1 MLRNGL
7 PLRTAAERGA
17 ARNRR
22 AAAHVATVPGR
33 SVVACLTAVVALGLA
48 ASGCGSSSSSGG
60 GSSPGATPASSG
72 GGGSSGGSSSGG
84 GGKGTILI
92 GTIAGTTGAYGSTGV
107 AMVNGA
113 TLAVQ
118 DMNAAGGV
126 GGRKFSLTTANDN
139 ASATV
144 ASQEYQKMVSG
155 GAVAITGSGDT
166 GPATAAM
173 SDRLQIPDIGVVDD
187 AGITVYPKGPS
198 QPPLP
203 WAWSFGLNT
212 FAWGAT
218 DAAYALKNCKALA
231 VLHDPT
237 TYGGGGDD
245 AIKLAYKNAGKS
257 IALDEAITENWSTG
271 ATVGLNSELNKI
283 KSAGAD
289 CVVVWLT
296 PQDTAAFVQATHSAG
311 DNFTILGNDEINADN
326 TFANLAGAQADG
338 AIGAT
343 ITALLTPS
351 AALKDFMSRYQAQFH
366 VAATPFAEA
375 TYDSVKMLAQVIKD
389 NGGKTDPKS
398 LQTGLN
404 NVKDF
409 PGLTGT
415 LTLSPTKHAT
425 IDESQL
431 TTVKYVAAKK
441 QWVPLTSGG

>member
-7 PLRTAAERGA
+7 RSRTAAMRRRGA
-17 ARNRR
+17 ATCLTGARR
-22 AAAHVATVPGR
+22 KATCL
-33 SVVACLTAVVALGLA
+33 SVVAALAVGA
-48 ASGCGSSSSSGG
+48 AGCGSGNSG
-60 GSSPGATPASSG
+60 GSSPGATPSSG
-72 GGGSSGGSSSGG
+72 SGGGSSSPSGGGSSNSGG
-84 GGKGTILI
+84 GKSILI

-113 TLAVQ
+113 KLAVQ
-118 DMNAAGGV
+118 DINAAGGV
-126 GGRKFSLTTANDN
+126 NGHKFSLTTANDN

-144 ASQEYQKMVSG
+144 ASQEYQKMVSA
-155 GAVAITGSGDT
+155 GAIAITGSGDT

-173 SDRLQIPDIGVVDD
+173 SGRLQIPDIGVVDD

-212 FAWGAT
+212 FAWGAK

-231 VLHDPT
+231 VLHDPS

-245 AIKLAYKNAGKS
+245 AIKLAYKQAGKS
-257 IALDEAITENWSTG
+257 IALDDAITENWSTG
-271 ATVGLNSELNKI
+271 ATVGLSSELNKI

-296 PQDTAAFVQATHSAG
+296 PQDTAAFVQAMHSAG
-311 DNFTILGNDEINADN
+311 DSFTVLGNDEINADN
-326 TFANLAGAQADG
+326 TFASLAGSQADK
-338 AIGAT
+338 AIGAV
-343 ITALLTPS
+343 ITSQLTPS
-351 AALKDFMSRYQAQFH
+351 AALKDFMKRYQAEFH

-389 NGGKTDPKS
+389 NGGKTDPQS
-398 LQTGLN
+398 LQKGLN
-404 NVKDF
+404 SVTNF

-415 LTLSPTKHAT
+415 LTLSAQKHAT
-425 IDESQL
+425 IDASQL
-431 TTVKYVAAKK
+431 TTVQYDAAKK
-441 QWVPLTSGG
+441 QWLPIK

>member
-7 PLRTAAERGA
+7 RSRTGA
-17 ARNRR
+17 KRD
-22 AAAHVATVPGR
+22 VVQGR
-33 SVVACLTAVVALGLA
+33 STAACLTAIAALGLA
-48 ASGCGSSSSSGG
+48 AAGCGSSSGNGG
-60 GSSPGATPASSG
+60 GSSPGATPASSA
-72 GGGSSGGSSSGG
+72 GGGSSGGSTGSSGG
-84 GGKGTILI
+84 GGKGSILI

-113 TLAVQ
+113 KLAVQ
-118 DMNAAGGV
+118 DINSAGGV
-126 GGRKFSLTTANDN
+126 SGRKFNLTTANDN
-139 ASATV
+139 ASATL
-144 ASQEYQKMVSG
+144 ASQEYQKMVSN

-173 SDRLQIPDIGVVDD
+173 SGRLQIPDIGVVDD

-212 FAWGAT
+212 FAWGAK
-218 DAAYALKNCKALA
+218 DAEYALKNCKAPA
-231 VLHDPT
+231 VLHDPS

-245 AIKLAYKNAGKS
+245 AIKLAYKNAGKR
-257 IALDEAITENWSTG
+257 IALDETITENWSTG
-271 ATVGLNSELNKI
+271 ATVGLTSELNKI

-296 PQDTAAFVQATHSAG
+296 PQDTAAFVQAMHSAG

-326 TFANLAGAQADG
+326 TFANLAGTQADG

-343 ITALLTPS
+343 ITSLMTPS
-351 AALKDFMSRYQAQFH
+351 AALKDFMKRYQAQFH

-375 TYDSVKMLAQVIKD
+375 TYDSVKMLAQVIKA
-389 NGGKTDPKS
+389 NGGKTDPKT
-398 LQTGLN
+398 LQAGLN
-404 NVKDF
+404 GVKNF

-431 TTVKYVAAKK
+431 TAVKYVAAKK
-441 QWVPLTSGG
+441 QWVPLTSGQ

>member
-7 PLRTAAERGA
+7 RSRTAAKRG
-17 ARNRR
+17 
-22 AAAHVATVPGR
+22 VMGGR
-33 SVVACLTAVVALGLA
+33 SAMARLTAVRGRPTAACLTAIAALALTA
-48 ASGCGSSSSSGG
+48 AGCGSSSGNNGG
-60 GSSPGATPASSG
+60 GSSPGATPSSGSASSG
-72 GGGSSGGSSSGG
+72 ASGSSGG
-84 GGKGTILI
+84 GGKGSILI

-113 TLAVQ
+113 KLAVQ
-118 DMNAAGGV
+118 DLNGAGGV
-126 GGRKFSLTTANDN
+126 NGRKFSLTTANDN

-144 ASQEYQKMVSG
+144 ASQEYQKMVSN

-173 SDRLQIPDIGVVDD
+173 SGRLQIPDIGVVDD

-198 QPPLP
+198 QAPLP

-212 FAWGAT
+212 FAWGAK
-218 DAAYALKNCKALA
+218 DAQYALKNCKALA

-245 AIKLAYKNAGKS
+245 AIKLAYKTAGKS

-296 PQDTAAFVQATHSAG
+296 PQDTAAFVQAMHSAG

-326 TFANLAGAQADG
+326 TFANLAGGQADG

-343 ITALLTPS
+343 ITSLMTPT
-351 AALKDFMSRYQAQFH
+351 AALKDFMKRYQAEFH

-389 NGGKTDPKS
+389 NGGKTDPKA
-398 LQTGLN
+398 LQAGLN
-404 NVKDF
+404 GVKNF

-415 LTLSPTKHAT
+415 LTLSATKHAT

-441 QWVPLTSGG
+441 QWVPLTSGQ

>member
-7 PLRTAAERGA
+7 RLRTATKRGA
-17 ARNRR
+17 VRHRP
-22 AAAHVATVPGR
+22 AT
-33 SVVACLTAVVALGLA
+33 AGLA
-48 ASGCGSSSSSGG
+48 AITAVALIAAGCGSSSSG
-60 GSSPGATPASSG
+60 GSSPGATPSPGSSGASTSASGGSGSG
-72 GGGSSGGSSSGG
+72 GGKS
-84 GGKGTILI
+84 ILI

-113 TLAVQ
+113 KLAVQ
-118 DMNAAGGV
+118 DVNAAGGV
-126 GGRKFSLTTANDN
+126 NGHKFSLTTANDN

-144 ASQEYQKMVSG
+144 ASQEYQKMVSN

-173 SDRLQIPDIGVVDD
+173 SGRLQIPDIGVVDD

-198 QPPLP
+198 AAPLP

-212 FAWGAT
+212 FAWGAK
-218 DAAYALKNCKALA
+218 DAQYALKNCKSLA
-231 VLHDPT
+231 VLHDPS

-257 IALDEAITENWSTG
+257 ITVDDAITENWSTG
-271 ATVGLNSELNKI
+271 ATVGLSSELNKI

-296 PQDTAAFVQATHSAG
+296 PQDTAAFVQAMHSAG

-326 TFANLAGAQADG
+326 TFSNLAGSQADG
-338 AIGAT
+338 AIGAF
-343 ITALLTPS
+343 ITSQLTPS
-351 AALKDFMSRYQAQFH
+351 AALKDFTKRYQAQFH
-366 VAATPFAEA
+366 VAATAFAEA

-398 LQTGLN
+398 LQAGLN
-404 NVKDF
+404 GVKNF
-409 PGLTGT
+409 AGLTGT
-415 LTLSPTKHAT
+415 LTLSPMKHAT
-425 IDESQL
+425 IDEGQL
-431 TTVKYVAAKK
+431 TAVKYDASKK
-441 QWVPLTSGG
+441 QWVPLTSAQ

>member
-1 MLRNGL
+1 MLTNGWR
-7 PLRTAAERGA
+7 LRMAATRGVMGCRSA
-17 ARNRR
+17 A
-22 AAAHVATVPGR
+22 
-33 SVVACLTAVVALGLA
+33 ACLTAIAAIGLVAA
-48 ASGCGSSSSSGG
+48 GCGSSSSGG
-60 GSSPGATPASSG
+60 GSPGAAASPGA
-72 GGGSSGGSSSGG
+72 GGGSSGGDSSGG
-84 GGKGTILI
+84 GGGKSILI

-113 TLAVQ
+113 KLAVQ
-118 DMNAAGGV
+118 DINAAGGV
-126 GGRKFSLTTANDN
+126 NGHKFSLTTANDN

-144 ASQEYQKMVSG
+144 ASQEYQKMVSN
-155 GAVAITGSGDT
+155 GAIAITGSGDT

-173 SDRLQIPDIGVVDD
+173 SGRLQIPDIGVVDD

-198 QPPLP
+198 EAPLP

-212 FAWGAT
+212 FAWGAK
-218 DAAYALKNCKALA
+218 DAQYALKNCKALA

-245 AIKLAYKNAGKS
+245 ALKLAYKQAGKS
-257 IALDEAITENWSTG
+257 IALDDSITENWSTG
-271 ATVGLNSELNKI
+271 ATVGLSSELDKI

-296 PQDTAAFVQATHSAG
+296 PQDTAAFVQAMHSAG
-311 DNFTILGNDEINADN
+311 DHFTILGNDEINADN
-326 TFANLAGAQADG
+326 TFANLAGSQADG

-343 ITALLTPS
+343 ITTLMKPS
-351 AALKDFMSRYQAQFH
+351 AALKDFMKRYQAEFH

-398 LQTGLN
+398 LQAGLN
-404 NVKDF
+404 SVKNF

-415 LTLSPTKHAT
+415 LTLSANKHAT

-441 QWVPLTSGG
+441 QWVPLSGQ

>member
-7 PLRTAAERGA
+7 RLRTAAKRGT
-17 ARNRR
+17 RW
-22 AAAHVATVPGR
+22 GR
-33 SVVACLTAVVALGLA
+33 STALCLTAVMAGA
-48 ASGCGSSSSSGG
+48 AITAGCGSSSSG
-60 GSSPGATPASSG
+60 GSSPGATPSSGASGASSGSGDSSGSSG
-72 GGGSSGGSSSGG
+72 GGKGS
-84 GGKGTILI
+84 ILI

-107 AMVNGA
+107 AMVDGA
-113 TLAVQ
+113 KLAVQ
-118 DMNAAGGV
+118 DINAAGGV
-126 GGRKFSLTTANDN
+126 NGRKFSLTTANDN

-144 ASQEYQKMVSG
+144 ASQEYQKMVSN

-173 SDRLQIPDIGVVDD
+173 SGRLQIPDIGVVDD

-212 FAWGAT
+212 FAWGAK
-218 DAAYALKNCKALA
+218 DAEYALKNCKALA

-245 AIKLAYKNAGKS
+245 AIKLAYKNAGKP

-271 ATVGLNSELNKI
+271 ATVGLTSELNKI
-283 KSAGAD
+283 KSSGAD
-289 CVVVWLT
+289 CVVAWLT
-296 PQDTAAFVQATHSAG
+296 PQDTAAFVQAMHSAG

-326 TFANLAGAQADG
+326 TFANLAGSQADG

-343 ITALLTPS
+343 ITSLMTPS
-351 AALKDFMSRYQAQFH
+351 AALKDFMKRYQAEFH
-366 VAATPFAEA
+366 VAATPFSEA

-389 NGGKTDPKS
+389 NGGKTDPKT
-398 LQTGLN
+398 LQAGLN
-404 NVKDF
+404 SVKNYA
-409 PGLTGT
+409 GLTGT

-431 TTVKYVAAKK
+431 TAVKYVAAKK
-441 QWVPLTSGG
+441 QWVPLG

>member
-7 PLRTAAERGA
+7 RSRTAAKRGVV
-17 ARNRR
+17 R
-22 AAAHVATVPGR
+22 GR
-33 SVVACLTAVVALGLA
+33 SAAACLTAVAALGLA
-48 ASGCGSSSSSGG
+48 AAGCGSSSSTGG
-60 GSSPGATPASSG
+60 GSSPGATPSPN
-72 GGGSSGGSSSGG
+72 SSGGSSGASGG

-113 TLAVQ
+113 KLAVQ
-118 DMNAAGGV
+118 DINAAGGIS
-126 GGRKFSLTTANDN
+126 GRKFSLTTANDN

-144 ASQEYQKMVSG
+144 ASQEYQKMVSN

-173 SDRLQIPDIGVVDD
+173 SGRLQIPDIGVVDD

-212 FAWGAT
+212 FAWGAK
-218 DAAYALKNCKALA
+218 DAEYALKNCRSLA
-231 VLHDPT
+231 VLHDPS

-271 ATVGLNSELNKI
+271 ATVGLTSELNKI

-296 PQDTAAFVQATHSAG
+296 PQDTAAFVQAMHSAG

-326 TFANLAGAQADG
+326 TFANLAGAQAAG

-343 ITALLTPS
+343 ITSLMTPS
-351 AALKDFMSRYQAQFH
+351 AALKDFMQRYQAEFH

-389 NGGKTDPKS
+389 NGGKTDPKT
-398 LQTGLN
+398 LQAGLN
-404 NVKDF
+404 GVKNF
-409 PGLTGT
+409 PGLTGA
-415 LTLSPTKHAT
+415 LTLSATKHAT

-441 QWVPLTSGG
+441 QWVPLTSGQ

>member
-7 PLRTAAERGA
+7 RSRTAAQRGA
-17 ARNRR
+17 TR
-22 AAAHVATVPGR
+22 GR
-33 SVVACLTAVVALGLA
+33 SAVTCLA
-48 ASGCGSSSSSGG
+48 AIAAVAFTMAGCGSSSSG
-60 GSSPGATPASSG
+60 GSSPGATPSPGASG
-72 GGGSSGGSSSGG
+72 GGSSSASGGSSGG
-84 GGKGTILI
+84 GKAILI

-113 TLAVQ
+113 KLAVQ
-118 DMNAAGGV
+118 DINTAGGV
-126 GGRKFSLTTANDN
+126 NGRKFSLTTANDN

-144 ASQEYQKMVSG
+144 ASQEYQKMVSN
-155 GAVAITGSGDT
+155 GAIAITGSGDT

-173 SDRLQIPDIGVVDD
+173 SGRLQIPDIGVVDD

-198 QPPLP
+198 APPLP

-212 FAWGAT
+212 FAWGAK
-218 DAAYALKNCKALA
+218 DADYALKNCKSLA
-231 VLHDPT
+231 VLHDPS

-245 AIKLAYKNAGKS
+245 AIKLAYKNAGKK
-257 IALDEAITENWSTG
+257 ITLDDAITENWSTG
-271 ATVGLNSELNKI
+271 ATVGLSSELNKI

-296 PQDTAAFVQATHSAG
+296 PQDTAAFVQAMHSAG

-326 TFANLAGAQADG
+326 TFSNLAGSQANG
-338 AIGAT
+338 AIGAV
-343 ITALLTPS
+343 ITSQLTPS
-351 AALKDFMSRYQAQFH
+351 AALKDFMKRYQAEFH

-398 LQTGLN
+398 LQAGLN
-404 NVKDF
+404 GVKNF

-415 LTLSPTKHAT
+415 LTLSAMKHAT
-425 IDESQL
+425 IDEGQL
-431 TTVKYVAAKK
+431 TAVKYDASTK
-441 QWVPLTSGG
+441 QWVPLSTQ

>member
-7 PLRTAAERGA
+7 RLRTAWELVVLRDRCAGPRLTTM
-17 ARNRR
+17 R
-22 AAAHVATVPGR
+22 GR
-33 SVVACLTAVVALGLA
+33 SAATSLAALAVLGLA
-48 ASGCGSSSSSGG
+48 AAGCGSSSNGG
-60 GSSPGATPASSG
+60 GSSPGATPAGSASNAAATSSG
-72 GGGSSGGSSSGG
+72 A

-118 DMNAAGGV
+118 DINAAGGV
-126 GGRKFSLTTANDN
+126 DGRKFSLTTANDD

-144 ASQEYQKMVSG
+144 ASQEYQKMVSN

-173 SDRLQIPDIGVVDD
+173 SDRLQVPDIGVVDD

-198 QPPLP
+198 QAPLP

-212 FAWGAT
+212 FAWGAK
-218 DAAYALKNCKALA
+218 DAAYALQNCKALA

-271 ATVGLNSELNKI
+271 ATVGLSSELNKI
-283 KSAGAD
+283 KAAGAD

-296 PQDTAAFVQATHSAG
+296 PQDTAAFVQAMHSAG
-311 DNFTILGNDEINADN
+311 DSFTILGNDEINADN
-326 TFANLAGAQADG
+326 TFASLAGAEANG

-351 AALKDFMSRYQAQFH
+351 AALKDFMSRYQAEFH

-389 NGGKTDPKS
+389 DGGKTDPKS
-398 LQTGLN
+398 LQAGLN
-404 NVKDF
+404 DVTNF

-441 QWVPLTSGG
+441 QWVPLTSGQ

>member
-7 PLRTAAERGA
+7 RSRTAAQWGA
-17 ARNRR
+17 TR
-22 AAAHVATVPGR
+22 GR
-33 SVVACLTAVVALGLA
+33 SAITCLVAIAATAFTIA
-48 ASGCGSSSSSGG
+48 GCGSSSSG
-60 GSSPGATPASSG
+60 GSSPGATPSPGAGSASTGSG
-72 GGGSSGGSSSGG
+72 DGSGSSGGKS
-84 GGKGTILI
+84 ILI

-113 TLAVQ
+113 KLAVQ
-118 DMNAAGGV
+118 DINSAGGV
-126 GGRKFSLTTANDN
+126 SGHKFSLTTANDN

-144 ASQEYQKMVSG
+144 ASQEYQKMVSN

-173 SDRLQIPDIGVVDD
+173 SGRLQIPDIGVVDD

-198 QPPLP
+198 AAPLP

-212 FAWGAT
+212 FAWGAK
-218 DAAYALKNCKALA
+218 DAQYALKNCKSLA
-231 VLHDPT
+231 VLHDPS

-257 IALDEAITENWSTG
+257 ITLDDAITENWSTG
-271 ATVGLNSELNKI
+271 ATVGLSSELNKI

-296 PQDTAAFVQATHSAG
+296 PQDTAAFVQAMHSAG
-311 DNFTILGNDEINADN
+311 DHFTVLGNDEINADN
-326 TFANLAGAQADG
+326 TFSNLAGSQADG
-338 AIGAT
+338 AIGAV
-343 ITALLTPS
+343 ITSQLTPS
-351 AALKDFMSRYQAQFH
+351 AALKDFMKRYQAQFH

-398 LQTGLN
+398 LQAGLN
-404 NVKDF
+404 SVKSF

-415 LTLSPTKHAT
+415 LTLSPMKHAT

-431 TTVKYVAAKK
+431 TTVKYNASKK
-441 QWVPLTSGG
+441 QWVPLTSAQ

>member
-7 PLRTAAERGA
+7 RSRTAAKRG
-17 ARNRR
+17 
-22 AAAHVATVPGR
+22 VVPGR
-33 SVVACLTAVVALGLA
+33 SAAACLTAVAALGLA
-48 ASGCGSSSSSGG
+48 AAGCGSSSSTGG
-60 GSSPGATPASSG
+60 GSSPGATPSSNSSGASSG
-72 GGGSSGGSSSGG
+72 ASGG

-113 TLAVQ
+113 KLAVQ
-118 DMNAAGGV
+118 DINAGG
-126 GGRKFSLTTANDN
+126 GISGRKFSLTTANDN

-144 ASQEYQKMVSG
+144 ASQEYQKMVSN

-173 SDRLQIPDIGVVDD
+173 SGRLQIPDIGVVDD

-212 FAWGAT
+212 FAWGAK
-218 DAAYALKNCKALA
+218 DAEYALKNCKSLA
-231 VLHDPT
+231 VLHDPS

-271 ATVGLNSELNKI
+271 ATVGLTSELNKI

-296 PQDTAAFVQATHSAG
+296 PQDTAAFVQAMHSAG

-343 ITALLTPS
+343 ITSLMTPS
-351 AALKDFMSRYQAQFH
+351 AALKDFMKRYQAEFH

-389 NGGKTDPKS
+389 NGGKTDPKT
-398 LQTGLN
+398 LQAGLN
-404 NVKDF
+404 GVKNF

-415 LTLSPTKHAT
+415 LTLSATKHAT

-441 QWVPLTSGG
+441 QWVPLTSGQ

>member
-1 MLRNGL
+1 
-7 PLRTAAERGA
+7 
-17 ARNRR
+17 
-22 AAAHVATVPGR
+22 
-33 SVVACLTAVVALGLA
+33 VVALGLA
-48 ASGCGSSSSSGG
+48 AAGCGSSSGNGG
-60 GSSPGATPASSG
+60 GSSPGATPASSASG
-72 GGGSSGGSSSGG
+72 GSTGSSGGSSG
-84 GGKGTILI
+84 GGKGILI

-113 TLAVQ
+113 KLAVQ
-118 DMNAAGGV
+118 DINTAGGV
-126 GGRKFSLTTANDN
+126 SGRKLSLTTANDN

-144 ASQEYQKMVSG
+144 ASQEYQKMVSN

-173 SDRLQIPDIGVVDD
+173 SGRLQIPDIGVVDD

-212 FAWGAT
+212 FAWGAK
-218 DAAYALKNCKALA
+218 DAEYALKNCKALA
-231 VLHDPT
+231 VLHDPS

-245 AIKLAYKNAGKS
+245 AIKLAYKSAGKS

-271 ATVGLNSELNKI
+271 ATVGLTSELNKI

-296 PQDTAAFVQATHSAG
+296 PQDTAAFVQAMHSAG

-326 TFANLAGAQADG
+326 TFANLAGSQADG

-343 ITALLTPS
+343 ITSLMTPS
-351 AALKDFMSRYQAQFH
+351 AALKDFMKRYQAQFH

-398 LQTGLN
+398 LQAGLN
-404 NVKDF
+404 SVKNF

-431 TTVKYVAAKK
+431 TAVKYVAAKK
-441 QWVPLTSGG
+441 QWVPLTSGQ